1 MKRSKKNPTPND
13 TTELDNFTEL
23 TRKLLQVSKKEIDD
37 ECDKDTNNKTNSFK
51 TKSLK
56 NLTK

>member
-23 TRKLLQVSKKEIDD
+23 TRKLLQVSKKEIDA
-37 ECDKDTNNKTNSFK
+37 ESDKDANNKANSFK
-51 TKSLK
+51 TKPLK
-56 NLTK
+56 NLTR